1 MTSIKAQLTKFEVES
16 AVAATWNAI
25 CGSSIS
31 GLGSG
36 TAAEIDTTTLCST
49 AKEYV
54 MGLKDEGSMTLS
66 VPYDP
71 ADVGQ
76 KRLQY
81 LRDNQEIGAFK
92 VTLVDSGA
100 EEWTFSGYVTAAPLG
115 DVTPDTVYTMT
126 FTIRI
131 SGAITI
137 S

>member
-1 MTSIKAQLTKFEVES
+1 MTAIKAQLTTLEVQLAS
-16 AVAATWNAI
+16 LAYQAI
-25 CGSSIS
+25 CGTSIS

-54 MGLKDEGSMTLS
+54 MGLKDEGSMTFS
-66 VPYDP
+66 VNYDP
-71 ADVGQ
+71 ADVGI
-76 KRLQY
+76 KRLQA
-81 LRDNQEIGAFK
+81 LRDSQELGVFK
-92 VTLVDSGA
+92 MTLVDPGS
-100 EEWTFSGYVTAAPLG
+100 EEWAFSGYVTSAPLG

-137 S
+137 T